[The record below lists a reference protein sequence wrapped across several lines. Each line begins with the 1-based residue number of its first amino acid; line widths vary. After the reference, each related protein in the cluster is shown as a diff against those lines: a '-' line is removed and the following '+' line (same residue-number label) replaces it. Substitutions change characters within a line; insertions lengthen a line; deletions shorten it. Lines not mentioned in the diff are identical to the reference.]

1 MDMYAS
7 PEEASS
13 SSCTDAHFLPDKTYS
28 PESSTLPVLPG
39 EEYRPESMNLCLLP
53 ANMFSPEGMVL
64 CEYPESHSARSTDV
78 LLLPAEAYVPDNL
91 DLCLLPAERYDS
103 ETADHHLLPVRTYIP
118 ESADQCLFPAKAYEL
133 ENEDFFLL
141 PAKAYSP
148 NSTSDYGC
156 HVTPPSE
163 DPYAHSNTWV
173 RPVGP
178 EEVAEYRNLAGCNPL
193 LIDIDIEMAD
203 LLHDFMPVSPSSN
216 AETPDKSPGSDESSI
231 RALLNPESC
240 SPVVSNTTPRFEARQ
255 SLIPVALNVPVNID
269 VEMADAMNEFMPT
282 FLPSIAEVSDKYP
295 DSDESSIR
303 ALLSPESCSP
313 VFPTT
318 ALEIE
323 THQSLIPA
331 ALNLPIK
338 RGPENQPTLVN
349 PGAFKRPR
357 SQAASL
363 RSVNS
368 TQEAKRLSAS
378 RSITSRL
385 STRLTLSRQSNLSR
399 QSSISLLNGIN
410 ESNESAR
417 NSISKAESPNRK
429 KLFGSDGWLGPHPGS
444 VIESPN
450 FEPPPMLPLKP
461 TSKPALFRGLSE
473 KFRKQLNYHEP
484 KSSPSKSFTSSLKKS
499 PSKSFKSNLMGTLKT
514 SLQVSLAPSC
524 QAKLYS
530 DLEMMICTSANDFL
544 LRQYYDGRISQ
555 YSVNKVLQQWGSK
568 NRPQVYQFHFD
579 QTTQRELILENR
591 RTLDLNGGCSTNP
604 MQFHSS
610 MQSWKAIA
618 TEMSA
623 RTFCLPDNAI
633 RKNLFEMQQI
643 LDMLSAPVS
652 TLREL
657 NDLSSWAQSQMV
669 EASELSRSSTQSQ
682 SR

>member
-1 MDMYAS
+1 MDMYVS
-7 PEEASS
+7 PEEANSS
-13 SSCTDAHFLPDKTYS
+13 TCTDAYFLPEKRYS
-28 PESSTLPVLPG
+28 PDSSDLPLLPG

-53 ANMFSPEGMVL
+53 ANKPSPEGMIL
-64 CEYPESHSARSTDV
+64 CKFSEPHSARSTDV
-78 LLLPAEAYVPDNL
+78 LFLPAEAYVPDNL
-91 DLCLLPAERYDS
+91 DLCLLPAETYVS
-103 ETADHHLLPVRTYIP
+103 ETAD
-118 ESADQCLFPAKAYEL
+118 QCLLPAKAYEP
-133 ENEDFFLL
+133 ENADVFLL

-148 NSTSDYGC
+148 NSTSDYEC
-156 HVTPPSE
+156 HATPPAE
-163 DPYAHSNTWV
+163 DHYAHSSTWV

-178 EEVAEYRNLAGCNPL
+178 EEVAEYQSLAECNPL
-193 LIDIDIEMAD
+193 LIDIDIKMAD
-203 LLHDFMPVSPSSN
+203 LMHDFMPVSLPSK
-216 AETPDKSPGSDESSI
+216 AEDPDKPPESDESSI
-231 RALLNPESC
+231 RALLSPESC
-240 SPVVSNTTPRFEARQ
+240 SPVFSTTTPRFEAHQ
-255 SLIPVALNVPVNID
+255 SLIPAALNVPINID
-269 VEMADAMNEFMPT
+269 IEMADAMNEFMPT
-282 FLPSIAEVSDKYP
+282 FLPSIAEILDKSP
-295 DSDESSIR
+295 GSDESSIR

-313 VFPTT
+313 VFSTT
-318 ALEIE
+318 VLEIE
-323 THQSLIPA
+323 THKSLIPT
-331 ALNLPIK
+331 ALHLPIK
-338 RGPENQPTLVN
+338 RGPENRPTLIN

-368 TQEAKRLSAS
+368 TQGAKRLSAT

-385 STRLTLSRQSNLSR
+385 STRLTLSRQSSLSR
-399 QSSISLLNGIN
+399 RSSISLLNGIN

-417 NSISKAESPNRK
+417 NSMAKAESPNRK

-444 VIESPN
+444 VIESPI
-450 FEPPPMLPLKP
+450 FEPPPMRPLKP
-461 TSKPALFRGLSE
+461 ISKPALFRGLSK
-473 KFRKQLNYHEP
+473 KFKQLNKHEP
-484 KSSPSKSFTSSLKKS
+484 KSPSKSFTNGLMKS
-499 PSKSFKSNLMGTLKT
+499 PSKSFKGNLMGPLKT
-514 SLQVSLAPSC
+514 NLQVSLAPNC

-530 DLEMMICTSANDFL
+530 DLEVMICTSANDFL

-591 RTLDLNGGCSTNP
+591 RTLDLNGGCSTNA

-633 RKNLFEMQQI
+633 RKNLFEIQQI

-657 NDLSSWAQSQMV
+657 NDLSSWAQSQMF

-682 SR
+682 SH

>member
-1 MDMYAS
+1 MDMYVS
-7 PEEASS
+7 PEEANSS
-13 SSCTDAHFLPDKTYS
+13 TCTDAYFLPEKTYS
-28 PESSTLPVLPG
+28 PDSSDLPLLSG
-39 EEYRPESMNLCLLP
+39 EEYRQSMDLCLLP
-53 ANMFSPEGMVL
+53 ANTLSPEGMIL
-64 CEYPESHSARSTDV
+64 CEFSEPHSTRSTDV
-78 LLLPAEAYVPDNL
+78 LFLPAEAYVPDNL
-91 DLCLLPAERYDS
+91 DLCLVPAETYGS
-103 ETADHHLLPVRTYIP
+103 ETADQYLL
-118 ESADQCLFPAKAYEL
+118 PAKAYEP
-133 ENEDFFLL
+133 ENADLFLL

-148 NSTSDYGC
+148 DSTSDYGC
-156 HVTPPSE
+156 HVTPPAE
-163 DPYAHSNTWV
+163 DPDAHSSTWV

-178 EEVAEYRNLAGCNPL
+178 EEVAEYQSLAECNPL

-203 LLHDFMPVSPSSN
+203 LMHDFMPVSLSSN
-216 AETPDKSPGSDESSI
+216 AEDPDKSPNSDESSI
-231 RALLNPESC
+231 RALLSPESC
-240 SPVVSNTTPRFEARQ
+240 SPAFSNTTPRFEARQ
-255 SLIPVALNVPVNID
+255 SLIPAALNVPINID
-269 VEMADAMNEFMPT
+269 VEMADAMNEFRPS
-282 FLPSIAEVSDKYP
+282 FLPSIAEISDKP
-295 DSDESSIR
+295 RDSDESSIR

-313 VFPTT
+313 VFSHT

-323 THQSLIPA
+323 THNSLIPA

-368 TQEAKRLSAS
+368 IQGMKRLSAT

-385 STRLTLSRQSNLSR
+385 STRLTLSRQSSLSR
-399 QSSISLLNGIN
+399 QSNNSSLNGLNDWID
-410 ESNESAR
+410 SAR
-417 NSISKAESPNRK
+417 NSIAEAGSPNRK

-444 VIESPN
+444 LIESPT
-450 FEPPPMLPLKP
+450 FEPPPMRPLKP
-461 TSKPALFRGLSE
+461 TSKPALFRGLSK
-473 KFRKQLNYHEP
+473 KFRKQLNNHEP
-484 KSSPSKSFTSSLKKS
+484 KS
-499 PSKSFKSNLMGTLKT
+499 PSKSFKSNLIGSLKT
-514 SLQVSLAPSC
+514 NLQVSLAPSC

-530 DLEMMICTSANDFL
+530 DLEVMICTSANGFL

-591 RTLDLNGGCSTNP
+591 RTLDLNGGCSTNA

-618 TEMSA
+618 TDMSA

-633 RKNLFEMQQI
+633 RKNLFEIQQI

-657 NDLSSWAQSQMV
+657 NDLSSWAQSLMF

-682 SR
+682 NR

>member
-1 MDMYAS
+1 MDMYVS
-7 PEEASS
+7 PEEANSS
-13 SSCTDAHFLPDKTYS
+13 TCTDAYFLPEKTYS
-28 PESSTLPVLPG
+28 PDSSDLPLLPG
-39 EEYRPESMNLCLLP
+39 EEYRQSMNLCLLP
-53 ANMFSPEGMVL
+53 ANTLSPEGMIL
-64 CEYPESHSARSTDV
+64 CELSEPHSTRSTDV
-78 LLLPAEAYVPDNL
+78 LFLPAEAYVPDNL
-91 DLCLLPAERYDS
+91 DLSLLPAETYGS
-103 ETADHHLLPVRTYIP
+103 ETADQYLL
-118 ESADQCLFPAKAYEL
+118 PAKAYEP
-133 ENEDFFLL
+133 ENADVFLL

-148 NSTSDYGC
+148 DSTSDYGC
-156 HVTPPSE
+156 HVTPPAE
-163 DPYAHSNTWV
+163 DPYTHSSTWV

-178 EEVAEYRNLAGCNPL
+178 EEVAEYQSLAECNPL

-203 LLHDFMPVSPSSN
+203 LMHDFMPVSLSSN
-216 AETPDKSPGSDESSI
+216 AEDPDKSPNSDASSI
-231 RALLNPESC
+231 RALLSPESC
-240 SPVVSNTTPRFEARQ
+240 SPAFSNTTPRFEARQ
-255 SLIPVALNVPVNID
+255 SLIPAALNVPINID
-269 VEMADAMNEFMPT
+269 VEMADAMNEFRPS
-282 FLPSIAEVSDKYP
+282 FLPSIAEISDKP
-295 DSDESSIR
+295 RDSDESSIR

-313 VFPTT
+313 VFSHT

-323 THQSLIPA
+323 THNSLIPA

-338 RGPENQPTLVN
+338 RGPENQPTFVN
-349 PGAFKRPR
+349 PGTFKRPR

-368 TQEAKRLSAS
+368 IQGMKRLSAT

-385 STRLTLSRQSNLSR
+385 NTRLTLSRQSSLSR
-399 QSSISLLNGIN
+399 QSNNSSLNGIN
-410 ESNESAR
+410 DWIDSAR
-417 NSISKAESPNRK
+417 NSIAEAESPNRK

-444 VIESPN
+444 LIESPIS
-450 FEPPPMLPLKP
+450 EPPPMRPLKP
-461 TSKPALFRGLSE
+461 TSKPALFRGLSK
-473 KFRKQLNYHEP
+473 KFRKQLNNHEP
-484 KSSPSKSFTSSLKKS
+484 KS
-499 PSKSFKSNLMGTLKT
+499 PSKSFKSNLIGSLKT
-514 SLQVSLAPSC
+514 NLQISLAPSC

-530 DLEMMICTSANDFL
+530 DLEVMICTSANDFL

-591 RTLDLNGGCSTNP
+591 RTLDLNGGCSTNA
-604 MQFHSS
+604 MQFHST

-633 RKNLFEMQQI
+633 RKNLFEIQQI

-657 NDLSSWAQSQMV
+657 NDLTSWAQSQMF

-682 SR
+682 NR